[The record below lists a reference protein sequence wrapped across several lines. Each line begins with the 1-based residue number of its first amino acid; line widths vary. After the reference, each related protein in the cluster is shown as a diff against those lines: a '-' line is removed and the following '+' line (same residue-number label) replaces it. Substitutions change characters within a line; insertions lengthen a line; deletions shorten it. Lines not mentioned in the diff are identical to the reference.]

1 MNMSCHVSVVRVTTI
16 SLSLIEEVITMS
28 EADVLA
34 KYRWYKQEMMQSE
47 TNSPAHR
54 TWVQI
59 VRETYAAIQE
69 MTTAAT
75 VVIQEQR

>member
-1 MNMSCHVSVVRVTTI
+1 
-16 SLSLIEEVITMS
+16 MS

-47 TNSPAHR
+47 TNSPEHR
-54 TWVQI
+54 TWVEI

-69 MTTAAT
+69 MTTAGT
-75 VVIQEQR
+75 VAIQEQR